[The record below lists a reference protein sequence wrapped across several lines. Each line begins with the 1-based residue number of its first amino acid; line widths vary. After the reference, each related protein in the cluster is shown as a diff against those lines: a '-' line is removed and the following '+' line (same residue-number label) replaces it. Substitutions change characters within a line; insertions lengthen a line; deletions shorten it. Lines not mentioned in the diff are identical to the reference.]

1 MCGHTDSCRRH
12 HPWQDADGRV
22 RDGVRSSASSFT
34 CTHYELQI
42 EYDKLAGQCTKSI
55 QPFPRPR
62 WTTVRWRLIGRK
74 RSGSRSRQRLRV
86 RLASRRAVLYLILL
100 HSALGT
106 DTGGSVRLPASYC
119 GIVGLKPSYGL
130 ISRFVSTSTGLPLIP
145 PQARCGQLCGFS
157 RLRRYH
163 GQRDSRRSNG
173 LWYVTFQHDS
183 QPDAD
188 SRPDVIS
195 HPDPAHDA
203 TCAPASSRKPA
214 RKTSLSSLRIGIP
227 IVRATV
233 DVSDQHK
240 GNLSYASLARAPG
253 PPPIARYKHTGSLD
267 PVDCPC
273 PRGVLYHSV
282 RRS

>member
-1 MCGHTDSCRRH
+1 MGYAPLHLRSPALTMSSRSNTTNLPASARR
-12 HPWQDADGRV
+12 V
-22 RDGVRSSASSFT
+22 
-34 CTHYELQI
+34 YN
-42 EYDKLAGQCTKSI
+42 
-55 QPFPRPR
+55 PFPGPG
-62 WTTVRWRLIGRK
+62 GR
-74 RSGSRSRQRLRV
+74 RSAGGSSGGSAVAVAQGSV
-86 RLASRRAVLYLILL
+86 YASVVISRAVLYLILL

-130 ISRFVSTSTGLPLIP
+130 ISRFVSISTSIGLPLIP

-203 TCAPASSRKPA
+203 TCAPAPSRKPA

-227 IVRATV
+227 IVRVTA